1 MKKLLSIMLLLFSY
15 LVNGQQLP
23 HYSLYMLNE
32 VIVNPAAL
40 SLEKEN
46 KITFMLRDQWNSFEG
61 APATQSISY
70 NYLNNVKYKRGI
82 SIMNDV
88 TGPISIIN
96 ATLSASYSIKLQDK
110 DNFALGASGSVIQYK
125 IDNSQ
130 ITLEDDGIFDPA
142 LYGGVD
148 KATGSSLN
156 IGAYYYHPKYYIG
169 LSMPNIL
176 GSSLNISDNKDN
188 NKLEN
193 HYYINGGININ
204 LNEKNKIIPSFML
217 KKIGA
222 LPIQFDLNLRGVY
235 DNLLWGGLSYRTGDA
250 VVALFGVDYGQ
261 SSFGYSYDITTS
273 TIRIPSAGTHA
284 LVYSYRFNT
293 KERDRDKDGV
303 LDKDDKC
310 PKIPGLLSLEGCP
323 DRDKDG
329 IRDSDDKCPDD
340 FGLKVNDGCPD
351 RDSDG
356 IIDLKDKCPE
366 VPGLAKF
373 EGCPDTDGDG
383 LQDMYDD
390 CPEEPG
396 PVINKGCPKVPI
408 NDTVYIFDTIYVYD
422 TLFIKNSVIDKI
434 DTLVKEVI
442 VPVSDLKTAFK
453 NVKFASD
460 KYILTQRSTRILDR
474 VVAYLIDKNY
484 LNIKLTGHTDSQN
497 TKEYNMKL
505 SENRVKAVRDYL
517 VVRKVDSSRISIDWK
532 GESVPIADNNTSVGR
547 EENRRV
553 EIEILNEK

>member
-1 MKKLLSIMLLLFSY
+1 MKRLFTILLFLSFFFSQ
-15 LVNGQQLP
+15 GQQLP

-70 NYLNNVKYKRGI
+70 NHLNHRKYKRGI

-96 ATLSASYSIKLQDK
+96 ATLSASYSLKLQEKDK
-110 DNFALGASGSVIQYK
+110 LAVGASASLMQYK

-130 ITLEDDGIFDPA
+130 ITLEDDGVFDPA

-148 KATGSSLN
+148 KATGSSLAL
-156 IGAYYYHPKYYIG
+156 GAYYYHPKYYIG

-176 GSSLNISDNKDN
+176 GSSLNISDDKDN

-193 HYYINGGININ
+193 HYYVNGGVNINISN
-204 LNEKNKIIPSFML
+204 NNKIIPSFML

-222 LPIQFDLNLRGVY
+222 LPVQFDLNLRGVY
-235 DNLLWGGLSYRTGDA
+235 NDLLWGGLSYRTGDA

-273 TIRIPSAGTHA
+273 TMRIPSAGTHS
-284 LVYSYRFNT
+284 LVFSYRFNT
-293 KERDRDKDGV
+293 KDRDRDNDGV
-303 LDKDDKC
+303 LDEFDKC

-329 IRDSDDKCPDD
+329 IRDSEDNCPDD
-340 FGLKVNDGCPD
+340 YGLKINDGCPD
-351 RDSDG
+351 KDSDG
-356 IIDLKDKCPE
+356 VIDLKDKCPE
-366 VPGLAKF
+366 IPGLAKF

-383 LQDMYDD
+383 LQDKYDD

-396 PVINKGCPKVPI
+396 PIINKGCPKGPSV
-408 NDTVYIFDTIYVYD
+408 DTIYITRVD
-422 TLFIKNSVIDKI
+422 TVFVTIN
-434 DTLVKEVI
+434 KEVI
-442 VPVSDLKTAFK
+442 KTDTVILSIPVSDLKQVFK
-453 NVKFASD
+453 YVKFASD
-460 KYILTQRSTRILDR
+460 KYILTNKSKLILDK
-474 VVAYLIDKNY
+474 VANYMLEKTY

-497 TKEYNMKL
+497 TEEYNMKL
-505 SENRVKAVRDYL
+505 SENRVKAVRAYL
-517 VVRKVDSSRISIDWK
+517 VSKQVNISRISIDWK
-532 GESVPIADNNTSVGR
+532 GESIPIADNNTSAGR

-553 EIEILNEK
+553 EIDILNEK

>member
-1 MKKLLSIMLLLFSY
+1 MKRFLSILFI
-15 LVNGQQLP
+15 LFFFFGKGQQLP

-70 NYLNNVKYKRGI
+70 NHLNHRKYKRGI
-82 SIMNDV
+82 SIINDV

-96 ATLSASYSIKLQDK
+96 ATVSASYSIKLQEKDK
-110 DNFALGASGSVIQYK
+110 LSIGGSGSVMQYK

-130 ITLEDDGIFDPA
+130 ITLEDDGVFDPA

-148 KATGSSLN
+148 KATGSSLA

-169 LSMPNIL
+169 LSLPNIL
-176 GSSLNISDNKDN
+176 GSSLNISDSKEK

-193 HYYINGGININ
+193 HYYVNGGVNINISN
-204 LNEKNKIIPSFML
+204 NNKIVPSFML

-222 LPIQFDLNLRGVY
+222 LPVQFDLNLRGVY
-235 DNLLWGGLSYRTGDA
+235 NDLLWGGLSYRTGDA

-273 TIRIPSAGTHA
+273 TMRIPSAGTHS
-284 LVYSYRFNT
+284 LVFSYRFNT
-293 KERDRDKDGV
+293 KDRDRDNDGV
-303 LDKDDKC
+303 LDEFDKC
-310 PKIPGLLSLEGCP
+310 PKNPGLLSLEGCP

-329 IRDSDDKCPDD
+329 IRDSEDKCPDD
-340 FGLKVNDGCPD
+340 YGLKINDGCPD
-351 RDSDG
+351 KDSDG
-356 IIDLKDKCPE
+356 VIDLKDKCPE
-366 VPGLAKF
+366 TPGLVKF

-383 LQDMYDD
+383 LQDKYDD

-396 PVINKGCPKVPI
+396 PIINNGCPKVPM
-408 NDTVYIFDTIYVYD
+408 NDTVYIFDTIYIYD
-422 TLFIKNSVIDKI
+422 TLLIMNPVINKI
-434 DTLVKEVI
+434 DTFITERI
-442 VPVSDLKTAFK
+442 EPVTDLIEAFK
-453 NVKFASD
+453 NVKFPTD

-474 VVAYLIDKNY
+474 VVTYLLDKKY

-497 TKEYNMKL
+497 TEEYNMKL
-505 SENRVKAVRDYL
+505 SENRVKAVRTYL
-517 VVRKVDSSRISIDWK
+517 VSKQVDLSRMSIDWK
-532 GESVPIADNNTSVGR
+532 GESVPISDNNTSAGR

-553 EIEILNEK
+553 EIDILNEK